1 MLNNCVFCEEFQC
14 QSFILK
20 NEDFGNRVLYETE
33 NFKVLPGLGHIMEGY
48 LLIVSKDHYISVG
61 ELPGKLFKEL
71 EELQNKVSQVI
82 SKNYGTP
89 VFFEHGPAACGNKG
103 GSCIDHAHIHAL
115 PLEQSIFEDI
125 KKDYNKYYKIK
136 SLEEIKQ
143 QFVKDQ
149 SYFFLETQSK
159 DRYIFPLSGI
169 IPSQYIRKVIAEKTG
184 QPEIWDWRQH
194 EGLDKLKNTI
204 KKLKDKF

>member
-71 EELQNKVSQVI
+71 VLN
-82 SKNYGTP
+82 
-89 VFFEHGPAACGNKG
+89 
-103 GSCIDHAHIHAL
+103 
-115 PLEQSIFEDI
+115 
-125 KKDYNKYYKIK
+125 
-136 SLEEIKQ
+136 
-143 QFVKDQ
+143 
-149 SYFFLETQSK
+149 FFLISLISSTLTFLPSF
-159 DRYIFPLSGI
+159 FPI
-169 IPSQYIRKVIAEKTG
+169 
-184 QPEIWDWRQH
+184 
-194 EGLDKLKNTI
+194 
-204 KKLKDKF
+204 